1 MKLIP
6 LRNNN
11 EIQKIVELVT
21 WKEELRYFFFKDK
34 EDKEFGKHKVCMEN
48 GCHALTH
55 TIL

>member
-34 EDKEFGKHKVCMEN
+34 EGKEFGKHKVCMEN